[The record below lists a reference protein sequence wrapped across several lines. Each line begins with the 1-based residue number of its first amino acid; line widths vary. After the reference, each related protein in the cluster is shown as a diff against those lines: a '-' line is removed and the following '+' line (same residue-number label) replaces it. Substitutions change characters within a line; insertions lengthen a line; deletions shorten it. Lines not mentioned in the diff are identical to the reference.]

1 MKTYICHHAP
11 LIDRKII
18 LSAQLKKCGMEDAE
32 WVERYPNVNDDYQEI
47 LVSVQRKYA
56 YSLVDGI
63 GRGDPYFLI
72 LEDDVDLP
80 DNFNDIL
87 NQCMLEFEDR
97 KGEMLS
103 LGLAQENHYI
113 ETPGNAIHYKPNLM
127 TRCCHAIIY
136 SRDCALKIVSEKA
149 FWTVDAPI
157 DHKLNDLIYKLGLK
171 HFWYEPGIGQAYYK
185 LGSHLDKYRG

>member
-11 LIDRKII
+11 LVDRKII
-18 LSAQLKKCGMEDAE
+18 LSAQIKACGMEGSE
-32 WVERYPNVNDDYQEI
+32 WVERYPNVHDDYQEI

-56 YSLVDGI
+56 YCLVDGI
-63 GRGDPYFLI
+63 NLGDSHFLI

-80 DNFNDIL
+80 ENFLNIL
-87 NQCMLEFEDR
+87 DKCMDEFIER

-113 ETPGNAIHYKPNLM
+113 ETPGKAIHYKPNLM
-127 TRCCHAIIY
+127 TRCCHAIVY
-136 SRDCALKIVSEKA
+136 SRECALKIVSEKS
-149 FWTVDAPI
+149 FWNVDMAI
-157 DHKLNDLIYKLGLK
+157 DHKLNDLIYKLELK

-185 LGSHLDKYRG
+185 MGSHLDKYRG